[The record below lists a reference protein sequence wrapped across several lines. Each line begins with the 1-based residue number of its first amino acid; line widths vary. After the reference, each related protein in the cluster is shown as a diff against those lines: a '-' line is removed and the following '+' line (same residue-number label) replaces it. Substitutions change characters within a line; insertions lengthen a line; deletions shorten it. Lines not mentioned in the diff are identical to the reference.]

1 MKDKQNVRW
10 MVSFWHP
17 NGSRNDEPDF
27 PKVDFWHPDRESS
40 RAAAARVLV
49 ELREK
54 RGDQR
59 EWVAAGHPDPFEVR
73 VGRHTGGQWTLR
85 CGDLLPP
92 DASSEQSAAQR
103 LRTMQSAAGAWK
115 DSPFAADLAREIY
128 EARRSGSREA
138 PVP

>member
-1 MKDKQNVRW
+1 MANHRAVRW
-10 MVSFWHP
+10 MLSFWHP

-27 PKVDFWHPDRESS
+27 PKVEFWHPDRESS

-73 VGRHTGGQWTLR
+73 VGRHTSGQWTLR
-85 CGDLLPP
+85 YDDLLPP

-103 LRTMQSAAGAWK
+103 LKTMQSAAGAWK

-128 EARRSGSREA
+128 EARRSGSRIA
-138 PVP
+138 PSP